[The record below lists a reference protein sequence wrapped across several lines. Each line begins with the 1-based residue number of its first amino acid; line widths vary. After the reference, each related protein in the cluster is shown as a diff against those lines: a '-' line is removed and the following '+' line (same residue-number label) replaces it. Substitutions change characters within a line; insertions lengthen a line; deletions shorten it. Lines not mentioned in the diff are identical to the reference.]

1 MGSMLQR
8 LNQLKRESTLLA
20 IVLAGGEGR
29 RLMPLTEERAKPAVP
44 FGGLYRL
51 VDFVLSNFVNS
62 GYFQIKVLTQ
72 YKASSLISHITRGW
86 QLAPI
91 LGHYV
96 EPVPAQMRVGRDWFK
111 GSADAVF
118 QNLNLIT
125 DTRPETVA
133 VFGADQQLKCPG

>member
-1 MGSMLQR
+1 M
-8 LNQLKRESTLLA
+8 A
-20 IVLAGGEGR
+20 IR
-29 RLMPLTEERAKPAVP
+29 
-44 FGGLYRL
+44 LYRAYSPGTRSKSVSYFDDL
-51 VDFVLSNFVNS
+51 SNIKPEKALTFGKKACGGRNNRGVITVKGRGGSHKRRYRIIDFVLSNFVNS
-62 GYFQIKVLTQ
+62 GFYQIKVLTQ

-118 QNLNLIT
+118 QNLNLISRERT
-125 DTRPETVA
+125 TP
-133 VFGADQQLKCPG
+133 